1 MGGVSILDQG
11 TANRKFGALNL
22 PGAYTVGRYYESGIS
37 LQHGLHGSAAMTED
51 RLAATAIRIGT
62 DCTFDR
68 IAISVTSGFGAA
80 QGQIKLGIYRIP
92 PNGFNGSISLV
103 LDAGFVNVGTG
114 TGAFEATI
122 NQRLT
127 AGDYM
132 LAAISNRNGG
142 ASATQPTVQSLSN
155 NGNAE
160 WGRHYYGITSVN
172 FGSSTCIM
180 GIYSAI
186 TVGTWATYTLPS
198 TFPAITYAGTNGDV
212 PIIGLR
218 AA

>member
-37 LQHGLHGSAAMTED
+37 LQHGLHGTGVMTED

-80 QGQIKLGIYRIP
+80 QGQIKLGIYRVP
-92 PNGFNGSISLV
+92 PNGFNGSLSLV
-103 LDAGFVNVGTG
+103 LDAGFITVGTG

-127 AGDYM
+127 AG
-132 LAAISNRNGG
+132 
-142 ASATQPTVQSLSN
+142 
-155 NGNAE
+155 
-160 WGRHYYGITSVN
+160 
-172 FGSSTCIM
+172 
-180 GIYSAI
+180 
-186 TVGTWATYTLPS
+186 
-198 TFPAITYAGTNGDV
+198 
-212 PIIGLR
+212 LR
-218 AA
+218 PP